1 MTHYSRSHVV
11 FEKLK
16 SRHGSIFDE
25 NYDEIQKNLQSF
37 DFVSAKREWRL
48 KRHWPLEG
56 YTFIL
61 APRELRS
68 LSQGI
73 VPIYDYG
80 GNNQDQSD
88 GNKYLQFEM

>member
-61 APRELRS
+61 APRELTITDS
-68 LSQGI
+68 I
-73 VPIYDYG
+73 VKKAFKNG
-80 GNNQDQSD
+80 QDEFSSNMAC
-88 GNKYLQFEM
+88 GTLQNS

>member
-1 MTHYSRSHVV
+1 MTHYSRPHVV

-37 DFVSAKREWRL
+37 DLVSAKREWRL

-61 APRELRS
+61 APREL
-68 LSQGI
+68 I
-73 VPIYDYG
+73 VEILGKKGHNFDPARYRPISRDF
-80 GNNQDQSD
+80 SRAR
-88 GNKYLQFEM
+88 FFS

>member
-1 MTHYSRSHVV
+1 MTHYSRPHVV

-37 DFVSAKREWRL
+37 DLVSAKREWRL

-61 APRELRS
+61 APREL
-68 LSQGI
+68 
-73 VPIYDYG
+73 
-80 GNNQDQSD
+80 NN
-88 GNKYLQFEM
+88 KMIRYLGVEMPKNGPLTEYKHLPNTVMQL

>member
-25 NYDEIQKNLQSF
+25 NYGEIQKKMQSF
-37 DFVSAKREWRL
+37 GFVSAKREWRL

-61 APRELRS
+61 APRELK
-68 LSQGI
+68 LF
-73 VPIYDYG
+73 
-80 GNNQDQSD
+80 
-88 GNKYLQFEM
+88 NKLVIQPGLEKPF